1 MVVEGL
7 GGCHADGDH
16 GEKDREGGKEPFG
29 VLTKVRPKKRSKL
42 LRFRPMAGEKK
53 RDEVREDRHC
63 RSVGG

>member
-1 MVVEGL
+1 M
-7 GGCHADGDH
+7 GGCHADGDQ